1 MAIRTIEGIR
11 YQHLYNTESHWKSS
25 NPILLEGEIAYSSD
39 KLGWYKIGDGTTHWA
54 DINYN
59 TASSAD
65 RANSIKSRGVVT
77 AETGTADIAVSGLS
91 MSQAYNNGY
100 PTSYGNILNMRGSG
114 HTELLLGWS
123 GVSGGYA
130 PAYIRSQRDT
140 SDATWSEW
148 AKIYTS
154 LDKPTL
160 SELGAAPASGSTSI
174 SKLANTITLGDG
186 SSAVID
192 QNGSNYRQQ
201 ICIDDN
207 STSGDSVFRFRQ
219 SANSGSSYTDLLTIN
234 DDGNIVAKSFTG
246 ILKGNA
252 DTSSSSGKWTT
263 PRTLNVIG
271 AVTGSVIMDGSGNMS
286 LNTSV
291 NHSHSYLPLSG
302 GTLTGSVLFSNH
314 NTGLSWSR
322 VTDGASILFNCETD
336 ATDNYLTF
344 HVTDDENVNF
354 KWTKNVGGTLLTL
367 GTWKR
372 EGLRMVT
379 GSFIGNLIGNS
390 STADKIKTARTING
404 TAFDGTTNI
413 TTSYWGTAR
422 TLSYTGAATSSA
434 SVNGS
439 QNISF
444 SLIRRGA
451 SVGQSTT
458 LVADKTWYKFASVS
472 IDGAYLDREIA
483 FKVST
488 GFNRVTDSGILR
500 AHIRTDGNSY
510 FNEAHF
516 YWEYANAG
524 IDTSKFVMVYNTN
537 TKPTVCELWCKS
549 DTSYVGYHFASLS
562 ETSRTARSESD
573 WTLYNTWTAG
583 SAATYTT
590 GDNYAHIEST
600 LLSIKNSISGS
611 AASATRAT
619 QDASGNVITSS
630 YASSLTVSGQSVTL
644 KSKSG
649 ATLST
654 IATQDTKNT
663 AGSTNTSS
671 KIFLVGAPAQS
682 ANPIT
687 YSHDTAYVGTD
698 GCLYSNNTK
707 VSVDGHTHNYLPL
720 SGGTLTGTLSN
731 AKSGTYVQ
739 QAGSPVIKYTGA
751 AGSHQALYSWQST
764 NGWFTMG
771 GYEDKFYINY
781 LTSANVSSGT
791 NVVTKQVKLLDEA
804 GNTLLPG
811 VLTVN
816 SNISTNGKL
825 YVGNS
830 VAANAI
836 VYLNNKE
843 TIKGIDAWLRINES
857 KAFSS
862 GVYFGSSLVRTD
874 GTLQVGSGGSYLSA
888 NSTALISSVPTTLS
902 STLNVSGIT
911 TFDEVTIP
919 KKGAYVHEFAG
930 TDGTAGYVR
939 FLTITIKSTYANVP
953 ITFEL
958 VDRSARQAT
967 VISLAFANE
976 NSVTP
981 SLQYFYHSGYTCG
994 VYVLQD
1000 TTNKSQWHLYAKK
1013 SESYDWLCV
1022 TKFHAS
1028 KYMLGKIGVTW
1039 ENIHANS
1046 LPAGYV
1052 TSTLYN
1058 LSNTTGSTNTSSKI
1072 FLVGATSQT
1081 STPVTYSH
1089 DTVYAGTD
1097 GHLYSNSKQVINLSD
1112 TQALTNKTYNGYT
1125 LAAACAKTVTDSSAA
1140 SAIGTGTA
1148 LPTERDIYYGLPTI
1162 NNSHAYTSSTQIY
1175 APSSGGVNGQVCVS
1189 NGSLPIWTNQSAITA
1204 GKATEL
1210 KNYYSSRPT
1219 SANVTTTGS
1228 GGLITFKATSTMTT
1242 AKPASDAHILH
1253 FLWDSTGGYDSQIA
1267 TFTGTGRLQVRGQS
1281 AGTWSPWLTVLDSGN
1296 YSSYALP
1303 KSGGTVTGTT
1313 VFSKTTDASGTANN
1327 QPALIV
1333 GGIATAAH
1341 MEIDAN
1347 EIMAKSNGTSTAPI
1361 YINNDGGDVN
1371 IGGASSNTI
1380 LKGNNLQ
1387 MNNGNFKLVYDTANK
1402 CLNFVFA

>member
-1 MAIRTIEGIR
+1 MAIHTIEGIR

-39 KLGWYKIGDGTTHWA
+39 KLGWYKIGDGSTHWA
-54 DINYN
+54 DISYN

-123 GVSGGYA
+123 GASGGYA

-413 TTSYWGTAR
+413 TTSSWGTAR

-439 QNISF
+439 TNISF

-472 IDGAYLDREIA
+472 IDSAYLDKEIA

-488 GFNRVTDSGILR
+488 GYVRHTDSGILR
-500 AHIRTDGNSY
+500 AHIRTNGSSY
-510 FNEAHF
+510 FESAHF

-549 DTSYVGYHFASLS
+549 DTSHVGYHFASLS
-562 ETSRTARSESD
+562 ETSRTTRNESD

-619 QDASGNVITSS
+619 QDASGNIITSS

-663 AGSTNTSS
+663 AGSTNTGS
-671 KIFLVGAPAQS
+671 KIFLIGATAQS
-682 ANPIT
+682 ANPVT
-687 YSHDTAYVGTD
+687 YSHNTAYVGTD

-707 VSVDGHTHNYLPL
+707 VSVDGHSHNYLPL
-720 SGGTLTGTLSN
+720 SGGTLTGTVNN
-731 AKSGTYVQ
+731 AKSGSYVQ

-764 NGWFTMG
+764 NGWFTVG
-771 GYEDKFYINY
+771 GYTDKFYISY
-781 LTSANVSSGT
+781 LTSANVTAGT
-791 NVVTKQVKLLDEA
+791 NNVTKQLTLLDEA
-804 GNTLLPG
+804 GNSIFPG
-811 VLTVN
+811 RVTASTFSGNGALITALN
-816 SNISTNGKL
+816 ASNIST
-825 YVGNS
+825 
-830 VAANAI
+830 
-836 VYLNNKE
+836 
-843 TIKGIDAWLRINES
+843 
-857 KAFSS
+857 
-862 GVYFGSSLVRTD
+862 
-874 GTLQVGSGGSYLSA
+874 GTLA
-888 NSTALISSVPTTLS
+888 
-902 STLNVSGIT
+902 
-911 TFDEVTIP
+911 
-919 KKGAYVHEFAG
+919 
-930 TDGTAGYVR
+930 
-939 FLTITIKSTYANVP
+939 
-953 ITFEL
+953 
-958 VDRSARQAT
+958 SARLPAVT
-967 VISLAFANE
+967 RNNTTTSLNASFGGGIPVLD
-976 NSVTP
+976 SVTTDA
-981 SLQYFYHSGYTCG
+981 YGRITA
-994 VYVLQD
+994 VN
-1000 TTNKSQWHLYAKK
+1000 TKT
-1013 SESYDWLCV
+1013 V
-1022 TKFHAS
+1022 T
-1028 KYMLGKIGVTW
+1028 
-1039 ENIHANS
+1039 
-1046 LPAGYV
+1046 LPANPNV
-1052 TSTLYN
+1052 DTKATQT
-1058 LSNTTGSTNTSSKI
+1058 NTTGAGNYRMILSYNANDTTETQGLRKSANFLANPSTGEFYAKGYRRIDITGQTLDINTLNLSSGAPQIMSYIEKTSGGASNI
-1072 FLVGATSQT
+1072 TNIPVAGQPFLLDIELIRWASTTDYVTTQTFRSVANKTSEYVRYCTNGTWSGWGTRVFTDTINTAGSSNSSNKLFLVGATSQA
-1081 STPVTYSH
+1081 SSAVTYSH
-1089 DTVYAGTD
+1089 DTVYTGTD

-1112 TQALTNKTYNGYT
+1112 TQALTNKTYNGYV